1 MVGGLGW
8 LRRRVCTC
16 RLGSPPPA
24 SYPLEDGFFSLSRFC
39 IADHGPPKMP
49 GAVQTCG
56 IASSRR
62 ALSAY
67 PIFIAPGFILFS
79 ESGLIRSAGFCWINL
94 SYNLYNLQGWK
105 LETTAWLA
113 RFSRRPGSGEA
124 RFWPGFPG
132 FPGFWSWIPPGFS
145 PGCRQ
150 SWIIIRES
158 GVVSNPEQ
166 IVDPLSR
173 KTSAR

>member
-1 MVGGLGW
+1 MSSSLRLGNMVGGLGW

-62 ALSAY
+62 ALSPY

-79 ESGLIRSAGFCWINL
+79 EVGRIRSAGFSWINL
-94 SYNLYNLQGWK
+94 RVSFTKSPPWRNPVAIGISSPSGRGD
-105 LETTAWLA
+105 TAPDNPLDNPLDIHYTPIS
-113 RFSRRPGSGEA
+113 FSLLL
-124 RFWPGFPG
+124 
-132 FPGFWSWIPPGFS
+132 
-145 PGCRQ
+145 
-150 SWIIIRES
+150 
-158 GVVSNPEQ
+158 V
-166 IVDPLSR
+166 
-173 KTSAR
+173 

>member
-1 MVGGLGW
+1 MFEIEPLSSSLRLGNMVGGLGW

-24 SYPLEDGFFSLSRFC
+24 SYPLEDGFFALSRFC

-62 ALSAY
+62 ALSPY

-79 ESGLIRSAGFCWINL
+79 EVGRIRSAGFCWINL
-94 SYNLYNLQGWK
+94 MYAYAYAASLNQLFCNRHLFRSGFELVYDQSV
-105 LETTAWLA
+105 
-113 RFSRRPGSGEA
+113 RSRLTGSLG
-124 RFWPGFPG
+124 
-132 FPGFWSWIPPGFS
+132 
-145 PGCRQ
+145 RQ
-150 SWIIIRES
+150 M
-158 GVVSNPEQ
+158 
-166 IVDPLSR
+166 
-173 KTSAR
+173 

>member
-1 MVGGLGW
+1 M
-8 LRRRVCTC
+8 CTC

-24 SYPLEDGFFSLSRFC
+24 SYPLEDGFFRFSEFC

-79 ESGLIRSAGFCWINL
+79 ESGWERSAGFCWINL
-94 SYNLYNLQGWK
+94 RIRGADVETVEPVR
-105 LETTAWLA
+105 LE
-113 RFSRRPGSGEA
+113 F
-124 RFWPGFPG
+124 
-132 FPGFWSWIPPGFS
+132 
-145 PGCRQ
+145 
-150 SWIIIRES
+150 
-158 GVVSNPEQ
+158 
-166 IVDPLSR
+166 
-173 KTSAR
+173 